1 MFIRTKKSGSRT
13 YLQIV
18 ENQRVDGKVKQSLLY
33 NLGRLDQLQESGKI
47 DALIES
53 GIKFTKKLHV
63 LVAHKKGETE
73 ALTNTLRIGPSMLFE
88 KMWKDLGI
96 PDVINAQL
104 NKRRYHFSVERAIFM
119 TVLHRLCVS
128 GSDRAADKWK
138 RDYAINGCDSLELQH
153 LYRAMGW
160 LGKELSEDKQEDAN
174 PFIYRCQKDLIEEEL
189 YFRNRDLFS
198 DVSMVFFDTI
208 CVSPFSGFNGSPPVN
223 VAIG

>member
-1 MFIRTKKSGSRT
+1 MFIRTKKNGSRT

-33 NLGRLDQLQESGKI
+33 TLGRLDQLQESGKI

-63 LVAHKKGETE
+63 LAAHKKGETE

-88 KMWKDLGI
+88 KIWKELGI
-96 PDVINAQL
+96 PDVINTFL
-104 NKRRYHFSVERAIFM
+104 ENRRFQFSIERAIFM

-138 RDYAINGCDSLELQH
+138 RDYAINGCGSFGVAASIPCH
-153 LYRAMGW
+153 GMVGKRA
-160 LGKELSEDKQEDAN
+160 
-174 PFIYRCQKDLIEEEL
+174 
-189 YFRNRDLFS
+189 
-198 DVSMVFFDTI
+198 
-208 CVSPFSGFNGSPPVN
+208 
-223 VAIG
+223 